1 MSRDAVRLANRL
13 KHRHLMLL
21 VNIDRHKSLTR
32 VAAQTGISQPAV
44 TKALAELEDI
54 FGAPLFLRTGS
65 GLQPTQLGN
74 LALVRARHMLSDLD
88 LWEREVEALQAG
100 RSAHLHVG
108 VVPYV
113 SSALLTA
120 AISQLHQRHGV
131 TLSLHR
137 ATTDHLVP
145 MLRQHELDCIISRA
159 TSTVMHEDLIHRVL
173 QCQARGHR
181 LQPGR
186 GQLGRGR
193 QEAPGNPAQVRHE
206 PGRSRRPALVAR
218 RKPDWAAVAAL
229 DWVLPAAN
237 TPTRQLIVEHFIRAG
252 LQPPSPVLEAYSTDV
267 IEGILSQNESSISV
281 VPEDIARE
289 LCQRGRLGMV
299 PWDFGWEL
307 PPINLIRRKRE
318 QALTAE
324 SQFSD
329 ILLDLC
335 ANAAAP
341 VPAQA

>member
-1 MSRDAVRLANRL
+1 MSPDTVRFANRL
-13 KHRHLMLL
+13 KHRHLTLL

-44 TKALAELEDI
+44 TKALAEMEDI

-65 GLQPTQLGN
+65 GLQPTALGN

-88 LWEREVEALQAG
+88 LWEREVEALHAG

-120 AISQLHQRHGV
+120 AISRLHQRHGV

-159 TSTVMHEDLIHRVL
+159 TSTVMHEDLMHRVL
-173 QCQARGHR
+173 YRQRPR
-181 LQPGR
+181 LIAHGR
-186 GQLGRGR
+186 L
-193 QEAPGNPAQVRHE
+193 AQR
-206 PGRSRRPALVAR
+206 LAR

-267 IEGILSQNESSISV
+267 IEGILSLNESSISV

-341 VPAQA
+341 AQAGDEGR

>member
-173 QCQARGHR
+173 Y
-181 LQPGR
+181 
-186 GQLGRGR
+186 R
-193 QEAPGNPAQVRHE
+193 Q
-206 PGRSRRPALVAR
+206 RPRLVAHGRLAQRLAR
-218 RKPDWAAVAAL
+218 RTPDWAAVAAL

>member
-173 QCQARGHR
+173 YRQQPR
-181 LQPGR
+181 LVAHGR
-186 GQLGRGR
+186 L
-193 QEAPGNPAQVRHE
+193 AQR
-206 PGRSRRPALVAR
+206 LAR
-218 RKPDWAAVAAL
+218 RKPDWAAVATL